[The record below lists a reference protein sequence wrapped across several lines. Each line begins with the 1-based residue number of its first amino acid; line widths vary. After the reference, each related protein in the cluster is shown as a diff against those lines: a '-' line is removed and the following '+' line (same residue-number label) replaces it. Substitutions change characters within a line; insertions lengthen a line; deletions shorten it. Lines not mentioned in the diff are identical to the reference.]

1 MNTANFKHV
10 AVILLFGYN
19 WIFYEPC
26 FFARKDSYYYVRLL
40 VTKKIQT
47 ENRSVRVICLQAT
60 YKREISENKNPNTV

>member
-26 FFARKDSYYYVRLL
+26 FFARKHSYYYVRLL

-47 ENRSVRVICLQAT
+47 ENRSVRVICL
-60 YKREISENKNPNTV
+60 